1 VLLPTLTPILTPHPA
16 AGILFFFRIWL
27 SGEVAAYLAVAGL
40 LPPPENSAVTP
51 PLSAH
56 HVVDIPK
63 LTECSTSLQITT
75 IQLFPDKSKMCKLKQ
90 KEIYKYTH
98 SDPPPHQVIVH
109 HDDDMQS
116 QQNIISHISLS
127 ILH

>member
-1 VLLPTLTPILTPHPA
+1 L
-16 AGILFFFRIWL
+16 
-27 SGEVAAYLAVAGL
+27 AYYAMVGGDSLVAGL